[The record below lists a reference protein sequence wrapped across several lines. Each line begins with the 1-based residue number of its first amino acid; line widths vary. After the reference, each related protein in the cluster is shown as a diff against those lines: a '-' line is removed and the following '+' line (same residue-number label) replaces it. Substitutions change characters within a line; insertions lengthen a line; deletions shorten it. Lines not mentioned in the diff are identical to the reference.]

1 MSATCCI
8 FTYAQAFSPKLDR
21 NQLSAAIRPASQL
34 EPARASQQPRARNQ
48 QPRAASNTQASKQ
61 QAATNIRPATQL
73 RLTSPFRLENHPRD
87 RLRSCSTTSRQQ
99 SAKADR
105 ALSVI
110 SSKSTQINCKST
122 QIKCELEQF
131 HCKSTQN
138 NCKSTQISANSANQ
152 MQIKCKSG
160 ANQIQIRM

>member
-61 QAATNIRPATQL
+61 QAATDIRPATQL
-73 RLTSPFRLENHPRD
+73 RITSSFRLENHPRD
-87 RLRSCSTTSRQQ
+87 SLRSCSTTSRQQ
-99 SAKADR
+99 SAKADH
-105 ALSVI
+105 AFSVI
-110 SSKSTQINCKST
+110 SSKSTQLQINTNQMRIGK
-122 QIKCELEQF
+122 I

-152 MQIKCKSG
+152 MQIKCKSS